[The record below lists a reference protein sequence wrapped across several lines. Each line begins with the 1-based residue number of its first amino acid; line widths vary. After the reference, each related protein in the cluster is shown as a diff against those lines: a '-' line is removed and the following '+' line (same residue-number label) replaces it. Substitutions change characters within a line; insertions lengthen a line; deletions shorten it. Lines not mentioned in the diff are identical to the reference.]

1 MKTKNTQSIKP
12 KPKTKTKTKTKRGGA
27 FLGKG
32 TYGCVFSPNIECN
45 KTNASS
51 PDHVSKVFKNKASMK
66 EEYNEMLEI
75 QEIQDLIP
83 YINPVIKECTVS
95 LEYFKEKEKD
105 WGNCSFLNESG
116 SNSNNTEIHQLIYEH
131 KGTSLDTYLQTA
143 QIDANFFKGYLH
155 LLEGAKILKNNKR
168 MHRDVKLPNLL
179 KIKDDKFIFI
189 DFGISCKYEDAF
201 DLKKSKWALKHNY
214 FIFPPEFKLVELVY
228 KNIKLFHNT
237 DYTDKPLKDFL
248 GTNEWTKGYNCIL
261 AELKKVFG
269 DDIMTKKEEEFQTY
283 CDNLYYEIS
292 DNFIQFLETANCQ
305 KPCIYT
311 QIISRAIDINKVKN
325 AINTINTELKTSLN
339 NTWTKDEIH
348 NIVKKY
354 FENTCAE
361 KADVFSLGISL
372 LEAVNSSFNTLNT
385 QVQNKL
391 TSLIK
396 EAIHFDP
403 TQRITIEKMIEKMQS
418 IVDFYAQNSSPI
430 PQNPRTLQRHPNT
443 QQQPPQQPTNL
454 DNCLKKYKCDELR
467 SIANDKNVE
476 IMIKG
481 KNGNLRQKNKNELCD
496 DLKDKLK
503 LRPDQPNVKGCY
515 RRPNKTKLK
524 NCMKYTCVELRQIT
538 KENELPIMR
547 GNGKLLTKAQL
558 CNQLLNQDCEIT
570 LNAAKGNA
578 VQSQSVLQEINAN
591 ANACPALS
599 SNAS

>member
-12 KPKTKTKTKTKRGGA
+12 KPKTKRGGA

-45 KTNASS
+45 KTNVSS
-51 PDHVSKVFKNKASMK
+51 HDKVSKVFKNKESME
-66 EEYNEMLEI
+66 EEYKEM
-75 QEIQDLIP
+75 QEIQKTLGLKP
-83 YINPVIKECTVS
+83 YINPVIKKCTIS
-95 LEYFKEKEKD
+95 LESFKNKEKELEK
-105 WGNCSFLNESG
+105 CSLLNESG

-201 DLKKSKWALKHNY
+201 DLKKSKWALKHDY

-283 CDNLYYEIS
+283 CKNLYTEIS
-292 DNFIQFLETANCQ
+292 DNFIQFLEKGACQ
-305 KPCIYT
+305 EPFTGIYT
-311 QIISRAIDINKVKN
+311 QIISIARKIENVRN
-325 AINTINTELKTSLN
+325 AINAKNTELKTSLN

-348 NIVKKY
+348 DIVKKY

-372 LEAVNSSFNTLNT
+372 LEAVNSSFNTLDT

-391 TSLIK
+391 QDLIQC
-396 EAIHFDP
+396 AIHFDP
-403 TQRITIEKMIEKMQS
+403 TKRITIEKMITQMKN
-418 IVDFYAQNSSPI
+418 IVKIYPTTKTPKNP
-430 PQNPRTLQRHPNT
+430 PQNT
-443 QQQPPQQPTNL
+443 QQNTLQKPPQQPTNL

-476 IMIKG
+476 IMIKD
-481 KNGNLRQKNKNELCD
+481 KNGNLRQKNKNELCN
-496 DLKDKLK
+496 DLKDMLD
-503 LRPDQPNVKGCY
+503 LRTDQPNVKGCY

-524 NCMKYTCVELRQIT
+524 NCMKYTCADLRKIT
-538 KENELPIMR
+538 EENELPIMKNR
-547 GNGKLLTKAQL
+547 KLLTKAQL

-570 LNAAKGNA
+570 LPDKGNGNE
-578 VQSQSVLQEINAN
+578 VQPQNVLQEINDN
-591 ANACPALS
+591 ANACPA
-599 SNAS
+599 